1 MPICMCASTQPGN
14 ASRFLASKTCF
25 ASPAW
30 MSGAS
35 RTIFPS
41 LIAILRQS
49 TEVLLGRTT
58 RAFLITVSKTL
69 SMRDIPDLYFL
80 VGLCARRFHDRRP
93 ALDILAHEGREFLG
107 CVTDSRRAFGLE
119 LLTQSRLSQR
129 SNDRRMEFL
138 GDCVRQARR
147 REYPEPGGG

>member
-1 MPICMCASTQPGN
+1 RCRKPCPCET
-14 ASRFLASKTCF
+14 F
-25 ASPAW
+25 
-30 MSGAS
+30 
-35 RTIFPS
+35 
-41 LIAILRQS
+41 
-49 TEVLLGRTT
+49 
-58 RAFLITVSKTL
+58 
-69 SMRDIPDLYFL
+69 PDLYFL

-93 ALDILAHEGREFLG
+93 ALDILAHEGREFLA

-147 REYPEPGGG
+147 REYPEPGGGFKSRHHLPDSWPGRKHRLGAKEACAGS